1 MSIDV
6 RARLGIEEDDVAE
19 FCRKWKI
26 RELSLFGSAL
36 RDDFRPDSDVDLL
49 VTFDQDA
56 DWGFRELLTMEDE
69 LEAALG
75 RPVDLVK
82 RQLVE
87 ESENYIRRKHI
98 LSSLQLLYRK

>member
-1 MSIDV
+1 MAIDV
-6 RARLGIEEDDVAE
+6 GARLGVTPVQLAR
-19 FCRKWKI
+19 FCNKWKI
-26 RELSLFGSAL
+26 RELSLFGSIL
-36 RDDFRPDSDVDLL
+36 REDFRPGSDVDLL
-49 VTFDQDA
+49 VVFDEDA
-56 DWGFRELLTMEDE
+56 GWGFRELLTMEEE